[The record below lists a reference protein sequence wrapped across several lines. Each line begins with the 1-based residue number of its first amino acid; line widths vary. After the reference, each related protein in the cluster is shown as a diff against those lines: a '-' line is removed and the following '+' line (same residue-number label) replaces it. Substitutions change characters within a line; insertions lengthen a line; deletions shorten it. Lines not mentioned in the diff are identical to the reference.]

1 MKLWTPLASFVIA
14 AVVAIPTQSGAAPL
28 GDNQYNRCMSSSDGS
43 NLAWGRCGHE
53 WLEREEKRLARSWKR
68 IHAGATGATKAA
80 LETEQEAWIRFK
92 NSSCQMYES
101 GEFGREGQVLGF
113 PICRVRVIAARI
125 KDLDA
130 LWSDASRR

>member
-1 MKLWTPLASFVIA
+1 MKLCTLVTSFLTA
-14 AVVAIPTQSGAAPL
+14 AVLAIPTQCGAAPL
-28 GDNQYNRCMSSSDGS
+28 GDNQYNRCMNSSDGS

-53 WLEREEKRLARSWKR
+53 WLEREEQRLARSWKR

-80 LETEQEAWIRFK
+80 LETEQETWIRFK
-92 NSSCQMYES
+92 NSSCQTYES

-113 PICRVRVIAARI
+113 PICRARIIAARI

-130 LWSDASRR
+130 SWSDVGRR

>member
-1 MKLWTPLASFVIA
+1 MKLWTLLTSFVVA
-14 AVVAIPTQSGAAPL
+14 TVLAIPTPSGAAPL
-28 GDNQYNRCMSSSDGS
+28 GDNQYDRCMSSSDGS

-53 WLEREEKRLARSWKR
+53 WLAREEKRLAQSWKR

-80 LETEQEAWIRFK
+80 LETEQETWIRFK

-113 PICRVRVIAARI
+113 PICRARIIAARI
-125 KDLDA
+125 KDLEA
-130 LWSDASRR
+130 SWSDVGGR